1 MIEKELRQELVNT
14 TTTLY
19 QAGIVTDKGGNIS
32 VRSQEREDA
41 LWITPSQ
48 INKGSLE
55 ADQMVLI
62 GFDGKKIEGEGKPS
76 VESSYHGGLM
86 AARKDINAV
95 VHSHAPNATVF
106 GVTDIEILPFVP
118 EAVFIMDFPRI
129 PFSLGGSK
137 DLAKAVLEYLGE
149 SKAGG
154 AFLCN
159 HGLVTVGKN
168 LEKAAERSLMVEQT
182 LGMLFTLKLLG
193 EVPNLMPENAVKLLS
208 QFSGLI

>member
-1 MIEKELRQELVNT
+1 MIEKELREELVNI

-32 VRSQEREDA
+32 VRSQECEGA

-48 INKGSLE
+48 INKGSLA

-76 VESSYHGGLM
+76 IESSYHGGLM
-86 AARKDINAV
+86 AVRKDVNAV
-95 VHSHAPNATVF
+95 VHSHAPKATVF
-106 GVTDIEILPFVP
+106 GVTDMEIPPFIP

-129 PFSLGGSK
+129 PFFLGGSK
-137 DLAKAVLEYLGE
+137 DLAKAVLELLGGG
-149 SKAGG
+149 KAGG

-159 HGLVTVGKN
+159 HGLVTVGKS

-182 LGMLFTLKLLG
+182 LGMLFTLKMLG
-193 EVPNLMPENAVKLLS
+193 ETPNLMPENAVKLLS

>member
-1 MIEKELRQELVNT
+1 MIEKDLRQELVNT

-19 QAGIVTDKGGNIS
+19 QAGIITDKGGNIS
-32 VRSQEREDA
+32 VRSLEHKDA

-62 GFDGKKIEGEGKPS
+62 GFDGKKIEGEGRPS
-76 VESSYHGGLM
+76 IESSYHGGLM
-86 AARKDINAV
+86 AARNDVNAV

-106 GVTDIEILPFVP
+106 GVTDMEIPPFIP

-129 PFSLGGSK
+129 SFFLGGSK
-137 DLAKAVLEYLGE
+137 DLAKAVLEQLGE
-149 SKAGG
+149 GKAGG

-159 HGLVTVGKN
+159 HGLVTVGKS
-168 LEKAAERSLMVEQT
+168 LGKAAERSLMVEQT
-182 LGMLFTLKLLG
+182 LGMLFTLKMLG
-193 EVPNLMPENAVKLLS
+193 EKPNLMPENAVKLLS